1 MRRTFAFACIAVP
14 LAAAAACATAQNES
28 APSSPNEV
36 TPIPQSD
43 AETNV
48 GDAAAP
54 SEDGGGDADT
64 PVEAKCS
71 GAGWC
76 TTTLPDHDLTLKDI
90 WPFEKRAF
98 AIAESPTL
106 GIKIL
111 EWDDVSDAWRYVDDN
126 TQNGY
131 GSGKYA
137 GKLWAAS
144 ENEVYYT
151 VAPGFVYRGTRP
163 SPPSPWSWTRDVLA
177 NNSHDTNPGRDPAIA
192 RYTFGGDQKE
202 PNEYVAL
209 GVWGAASG
217 DVYAWYGNTIFH
229 HQGDAWVAEHIV
241 DDSANVADTFYILG
255 GTGSGAD
262 DVWFAGARGQYD
274 ATGGLFACPIVIHKT
289 PAGYEHVVDNTI
301 NQASDRFNRYN
312 NICAPKA
319 GARQF
324 TFSFA
329 YPPYGI
335 FTRPWTQ
342 SGLVTNVASAGPN
355 RAVGLMGRNGGDIF
369 TYLTSEDGGAARVNT
384 VPLTVPRGDLR
395 TYLSSVWADGKSA
408 WFSGWGLV
416 IRSDDGPEVWS
427 NGLGL
432 LRPEDKVADAATY
445 TTSTVSLNG
454 AFLDRPLHQVR
465 GTSNTN
471 LWVIGAGYAL
481 HKTTP

>member
-1 MRRTFAFACIAVP
+1 MKRTFAFACIAVP
-14 LAAAAACATAQNES
+14 LAAAAACATAQNEA
-28 APSSPNEV
+28 APSSSNEVPPIPTSDTGASEDDAAPNE
-36 TPIPQSD
+36 D
-43 AETNV
+43 A
-48 GDAAAP
+48 GDAHP
-54 SEDGGGDADT
+54 

-71 GAGWC
+71 AAGWC
-76 TTTLPDHDLTLKDI
+76 TTTLPDRDLTLKDI

-106 GIKIL
+106 GIKVL
-111 EWDDVSDAWRYVDDN
+111 EWDEVSDAWRYIDDN

-131 GSGKYA
+131 GSGTYA

-144 ENEVYYT
+144 DDEVYYT
-151 VAPGFVYRGTRP
+151 VGPASVYRGTR
-163 SPPSPWSWTRDVLA
+163 SSTSSPWSWTRHALA
-177 NNSHDTNPGRDPAIA
+177 NNSHDTNPARDPGVA
-192 RYTFGGDQKE
+192 RYTFGGTQKE

-209 GVWGAASG
+209 GVWGTASG

-229 HQGDAWVAEHIV
+229 RQGDAWVADYIV
-241 DDSANVADTFYILG
+241 DDGANPADTFYILG

-262 DVWFAGARGQYD
+262 DVWFAGARGEYD

-301 NQASDRFNRYN
+301 NQASDTFNRYN
-312 NICAPKA
+312 NICAPKQ

-324 TFSFA
+324 TFSVVI
-329 YPPYGI
+329 PGYGTL
-335 FTRPWTQ
+335 TRAWTF
-342 SGLVTNVASAGPN
+342 SGLVTSVASAGPN
-355 RAVGLMGRNGGDIF
+355 RAVGLTGRNGGDMF
-369 TYLTSEDGGAARVNT
+369 TYVTSEDGGAARVNS

-395 TYLSSVWADGKSA
+395 TYLSSVWANGKSA